1 MRKISLLFII
11 LLAIVPA
18 MHAAGEREVSIY
30 VSPVG
35 QDSNPGTKARPV
47 ASLEAAQKL
56 ARSQKA
62 LGKVTVWLRGGTYYL
77 PETLVFAP
85 RDSGTEKSP
94 VTYAAYENEEPVL
107 SGGTRLNLTWTPYRD
122 GILMAHMPAGLHT
135 DQLFVNGQRQ
145 ILARYP
151 NYDPSAQYFNG
162 WSADAFSHDRAARW
176 RDPRGGIIHAMHPS
190 LWGDVHYVITGKD
203 AEGNVTYEG
212 GWQNNRRMGMHPQ
225 YRFVENIF
233 EELDA
238 PGEWFL
244 DEKTS
249 TLYYYPPAG
258 LELTKATVEA
268 VRLRHLIE
276 LRGDEDKPVRWINF
290 RGLTFRHTARTFMDN
305 KEPLLRSD
313 WTVYRGGAIF
323 VTNAEDCAFEELFL
337 DQVGGNAIFINKYNR
352 RIAIRR
358 THIADAGGNGVAF
371 VGDPKAVRSPLFE
384 YNETQSVK
392 NIDLQ
397 PGPKTKDYP
406 ADCILEDSLIERTG
420 RVEKQTAPVQIS
432 MAQDITIRHNS
443 IYDVPRAG
451 INMSEGTWGG
461 HVIEYNDI
469 FDTVK
474 ETGDHGS
481 FNSWGRDRYWNL
493 KDIDA
498 DTVTSGP
505 YRELPRLDVVKPIIL
520 RNNRW
525 RCDHGWDV
533 DLDDGSSNYQIYNN
547 LMLNGGIKLREGYF
561 RVVENNVIVNNSF
574 HPHVWFKGSEDVFRR
589 NIVFTPYRPIRIPQP
604 WGAEND
610 YNLMHV
616 AGLKDA
622 RPATTLEQQSGRD
635 EHSLEADALFVDP
648 ARGDYRVRKNSP
660 ALRLGFHNFPM
671 DQFGVQWP
679 PLKRIAHT
687 PELPRVQTAL
697 ATQPAAQLE
706 SGRDP
711 RPASW
716 MGATVKNIV
725 GMGEVSASGLP
736 GEIGVLLVEVP
747 SASRAAIAGLRA
759 GDVILK
765 IDGKPTDSLA
775 ALQQITAA
783 LPAAGPVRIT
793 IWRQQ
798 KEANVEVEAPVR

>member
-1 MRKISLLFII
+1 MKKISLLFIM

-18 MHAAGEREVSIY
+18 THAAGARKVSIY
-30 VSPVG
+30 VSPAG
-35 QDSNPGTKARPV
+35 QAGNPGTKARPV
-47 ASLEAAQKL
+47 ASLEAAQNL

-77 PETLVFAP
+77 PETLVFTP
-85 RDSGTEKSP
+85 QDSGTEKAP

-107 SGGTRLNLTWTPYRD
+107 SGGTRLNLAWAPYRE
-122 GILMAHMPAGLHT
+122 GIMMANVPAGLHT
-135 DQLFVNGQRQ
+135 DQLFVNGRRQ

-151 NYDPSAQYFNG
+151 NYDPSAVYFNG
-162 WSADAFSHDRAARW
+162 WSPDAFSHDRAARW
-176 RDPRGGIIHAMHPS
+176 SDPRGGIIHAMHPS

-258 LELTKATVEA
+258 LDLKNATVEA

-276 LRGDEDKPVRWINF
+276 LRGDEGKPVKWINF
-290 RGLTFRHTARTFMDN
+290 RGLTFRHAARTFMDN

-313 WTVYRGGAIF
+313 WTVYRGGAILL
-323 VTNAEDCAFEELFL
+323 TNAEDCALEELFI

-384 YNETQSVK
+384 YNETQSIKDV
-392 NIDLQ
+392 DLL

-420 RVEKQTAPVQIS
+420 RVEKQTAPVEIS

-451 INMSEGTWGG
+451 INISDGTWGG

-481 FNSWGRDRYWNL
+481 FNAWGRDRYWNL
-493 KDIDA
+493 RDIDA

-505 YRELPRLDVVKPIIL
+505 YRELPRLDAVKPIIL

-525 RCDHGWDV
+525 RCDHGWDI
-533 DLDDGSSNYQIYNN
+533 DLDDGSSNYHIYNN

-561 RVVENNVIVNNSF
+561 RVVENNVMVNNSF
-574 HPHVWFKGSEDVFRR
+574 HPHVWFKGSEDIFRH
-589 NIVFTPYRPIRIPQP
+589 NIVFKPYQPIRIPQP
-604 WGAEND
+604 WGTEND

-622 RPATTLEQQSGRD
+622 RPALTLQQQSGRD
-635 EHSLEADALFVDP
+635 EHSLEADALFVEP
-648 ARGDYRVRKNSP
+648 AIGDYRVRGDSP
-660 ALRLGFHNFPM
+660 ALRLGFQNFPM

-679 PLKRIAHT
+679 PLKRIART
-687 PELPRVQTAL
+687 PELPRLQTAQS
-697 ATQPAAQLE
+697 TQPE
-706 SGRDP
+706 STRDP
-711 RPASW
+711 RPAVW

-736 GEIGVLLVEVP
+736 GEIGVLLQDVP
-747 SASRAAIAGLRA
+747 PDSRAATAGLRV
-759 GDVILK
+759 GNVILK
-765 IDGKPTDSLA
+765 IAGKPTDSLA

-783 LPAAGPVRIT
+783 LPATGRVRIT

-798 KEANVEVEAPVR
+798 KEANIEVEAPVR